1 MSTHASTGRELVPR
15 TYHHAGRRV
24 APTPTFSER
33 RPVTGSILTVCLLVL
48 LGVALG
54 AVLGGA
60 LAMAVQGVLGVVS
73 SAWSG

>member
-15 TYHHAGRRV
+15 TYHQGRRV

-54 AVLGGA
+54 AALGGA
-60 LAMAVQGVLGVVS
+60 LAVAVQGVLGVVTPG
-73 SAWSG
+73 WSG